1 MVAARWAKPIQLR
14 RFLSRLR
21 AMRTQSLSRENR
33 FSMAWRRAYSVGSQ
47 SGGSTMPRLGGVWTV
62 QLLAAKLARSGAEM

>member
-1 MVAARWAKPIQLR
+1 
-14 RFLSRLR
+14 
-21 AMRTQSLSRENR
+21 MRTQSLSRENR